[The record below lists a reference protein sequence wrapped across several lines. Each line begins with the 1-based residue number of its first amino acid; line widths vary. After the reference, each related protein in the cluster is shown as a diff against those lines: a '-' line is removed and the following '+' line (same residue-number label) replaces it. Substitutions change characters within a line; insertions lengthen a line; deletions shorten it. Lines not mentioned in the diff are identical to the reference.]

1 MQEENDF
8 LNENEF
14 AEYWINKGVM
24 QAKENDE
31 YIKLSKEKEEKFNML
46 VEITVPWQRKL
57 VSQLID
63 DIKSLENE
71 RSAIEMDNTVKLF
84 YKEKNK

>member
-1 MQEENDF
+1 MQEEKDF

>member
-1 MQEENDF
+1 MQEEKIF

>member
-1 MQEENDF
+1 MQEEKDF

-71 RSAIEMDNTVKLF
+71 RSAIEMDSTVKLL
-84 YKEKNK
+84 YEEKSK

>member
-1 MQEENDF
+1 MQEEKSF
-8 LNENEF
+8 SNENEF

-71 RSAIEMDNTVKLF
+71 RSAIEMDKTIKLL
-84 YKEKNK
+84 YEEKNK

>member
-1 MQEENDF
+1 MQEEKDF

-31 YIKLSKEKEEKFNML
+31 YIKLSKEKEEKFNMI

>member
-1 MQEENDF
+1 MQEEKSF
-8 LNENEF
+8 SNENEF

-46 VEITVPWQRKL
+46 IEITVPWQRKL

-71 RSAIEMDNTVKLF
+71 RSAIEMDRTVKLL
-84 YKEKNK
+84 YEEKNK

>member
-1 MQEENDF
+1 MQEEKSF
-8 LNENEF
+8 SNENEF

-71 RSAIEMDNTVKLF
+71 RSAIEMDRTVKLL
-84 YKEKNK
+84 YEEKNK